1 MMNWEEYYD
10 SDDNRQYVS
19 EERFKR
25 TEAIKPTKRNCNI
38 FKLSLYDKKK
48 EDETKSPEKEEEKIT
63 ENTNLKLSWI
73 NLTET
78 RQTPNSGVTS
88 SFKDSDYPVLSISF
102 KKVEKITVEDE
113 KGWKMIE
120 SKKIESK
127 NIKEPQPPLIPKP
140 TYEKTQICRIYKE
153 TKKCPRGNNCR
164 FAHNQSE
171 LVINPCYFGE
181 KCRTVKFN
189 NNEYSNV
196 SNNKSCVY
204 KHPGET
210 MNNYNKRNKLTQ
222 K

>member
-1 MMNWEEYYD
+1 MNWEEYDNQYYD
-10 SDDNRQYVS
+10 SDDNRHYVS

-25 TEAIKPTKRNCNI
+25 TEAIKPTKRNSNI
-38 FKLSLYDKKK
+38 FKLSLYDKKT
-48 EDETKSPEKEEEKIT
+48 EDKTTSPEKADEKIT

-73 NLTET
+73 NLTE
-78 RQTPNSGVTS
+78 RGKTPNSVVTS

-102 KKVEKITVEDE
+102 KKVEKITVDDE

-120 SKKIESK
+120 SKKI
-127 NIKEPQPPLIPKP
+127 KELPLSKP

-164 FAHNQSE
+164 FAHHQSE
-171 LVINPCYFGE
+171 LVINSCHFGE
-181 KCRTVKFN
+181 KCRSVKFN
-189 NNEYSNV
+189 NNEYLNFSE
-196 SNNKSCVY
+196 KKCCIY

-210 MNNYNKRNKLTQ
+210 INNYHKRREIQQ

>member
-1 MMNWEEYYD
+1 MMMMNLEEYDNQYYD
-10 SDDNRQYVS
+10 DSYENRQYVS

-25 TEAIKPTKRNCNI
+25 TKAIKPTKRNSNI

-48 EDETKSPEKEEEKIT
+48 DEESKSPEKEDEKIT

-73 NLTET
+73 NLTE
-78 RQTPNSGVTS
+78 RIQTPNLGGVAS
-88 SFKDSDYPVLSISF
+88 SFKDSDYPVLSMSF

-120 SKKIESK
+120 SKKI
-127 NIKEPQPPLIPKP
+127 KEIPELPIKP

-164 FAHNQSE
+164 FAHHQSE
-171 LVINPCYFGE
+171 LVINSCNFGE
-181 KCRTVKFN
+181 KCRSVKFK
-189 NNEYSNV
+189 NNEYSNF
-196 SNNKSCVY
+196 SAKKCCVY

-210 MNNYNKRNKLTQ
+210 IANYHKRNK
-222 K
+222 

>member
-1 MMNWEEYYD
+1 MNWEEYYD

-25 TEAIKPTKRNCNI
+25 TEAIKPTKRNSNI

-48 EDETKSPEKEEEKIT
+48 DEKTISPKKEDEKIT

-73 NLTET
+73 NLSEL
-78 RQTPNSGVTS
+78 RQTHNSGVTS

-102 KKVEKITVEDE
+102 QKVDKITVEDE

-120 SKKIESK
+120 SKKI
-127 NIKEPQPPLIPKP
+127 KEQQPLKP

-153 TKKCPRGNNCR
+153 TKKCPHGNNCR
-164 FAHNQSE
+164 FAHGQSE
-171 LVINPCYFGE
+171 LVINSCHFGE

-189 NNEYSNV
+189 NNEYSNSV
-196 SNNKSCVY
+196 HNRSCIY

-210 MNNYNKRNKLTQ
+210 MSNYNKRNKLAQSKLQTS
-222 K
+222 

>member
-25 TEAIKPTKRNCNI
+25 TEAIKPTKRNSNI

-48 EDETKSPEKEEEKIT
+48 DEKTISPEKEHEKIT
-63 ENTNLKLSWI
+63 ENTNLKLNWI
-73 NLTET
+73 NLTEAIK
-78 RQTPNSGVTS
+78 TPRSGVTS

-102 KKVEKITVEDE
+102 KKVEKITAEDE

-120 SKKIESK
+120 SKKI
-127 NIKEPQPPLIPKP
+127 KEPQLPIPLKP

-153 TKKCPRGNNCR
+153 TKNCPRGNNCR
-164 FAHNQSE
+164 YAHNQSE
-171 LVINPCYFGE
+171 LVVNSCRFGE
-181 KCRTVKFN
+181 KCRTVKFK

-196 SNNKSCVY
+196 GNNKSCIY

-210 MNNYNKRNKLTQ
+210 MNNYNKRNKLSQ